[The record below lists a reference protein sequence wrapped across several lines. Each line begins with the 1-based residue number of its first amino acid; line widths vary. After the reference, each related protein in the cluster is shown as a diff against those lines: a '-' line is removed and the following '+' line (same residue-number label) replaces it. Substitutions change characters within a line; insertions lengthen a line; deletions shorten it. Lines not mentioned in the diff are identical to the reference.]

1 MHLSLEIL
9 RSADPDL
16 PVGSAQELDSDESRE
31 LALGR
36 AKRSDIRMAND
47 DLRIS
52 KSHARVYFEQEDLFL
67 ADSSTNGTVLND
79 EVLKGE
85 VRQLEDGDCIVIG
98 PYEFRVNIEDPIHMP
113 SNLFDEDDEE
123 NALPAPDPNEQDFF
137 DPWGPDEVQNPPTA
151 PPAWPPRHPLSEG
164 PESNVVLRP
173 PGPVVRDEN
182 VTTTPVFNPV
192 DFDPSPLLVRDDE
205 PTPAPVDREKPGS
218 RQPTP
223 ILPRPPLPGP
233 VSPPLS
239 ETDSGTKCWEAF
251 LRGAQ
256 MDDDEVPAVTDHIAH
271 FERMGQLFQL
281 FVSGT
286 LQLMKARDA
295 VRNHFGMENTI
306 FHSEANNPL
315 KLTNVESAL
324 ANLLRPREARGYM
337 EGETAVDEAMK
348 ALAQHEHALIAAT
361 RDGLDSLFE
370 PLRPQNFELEKGTG
384 RASWFAGLGARGR
397 AWEGFCQEYERY
409 VGNRSYMDKYREQFS
424 KTYEEELEAHK
435 HQSSGGEHHHPAN
448 SKKQSKIQ

>member
-1 MHLSLEIL
+1 MRLSLEIL
-9 RSADPDL
+9 RSADPGL

-31 LALGR
+31 LAFGR
-36 AKRSDIRMAND
+36 AQGNNFRMTQD
-47 DLRIS
+47 CLRIS

-67 ADSSTNGTVLND
+67 SDSSTNGTLLND

-85 VRQLEDGDCIVIG
+85 VRQLEDGDRIVIG

-113 SNLFDEDDEE
+113 LSLFDEDEDE
-123 NALPAPDPNEQDFF
+123 NAPHAPDTNDQEIF
-137 DPWGPDEVQNPPTA
+137 DLWGGDEVPGPPPA
-151 PPAWPPRHPLSEG
+151 PPAWPQRHPLNDG

-173 PGPVVRDEN
+173 PAPVVRDEN

-192 DFDPSPLLVRDDE
+192 DFDPSPPLVREEE
-205 PTPAPVDREKPGS
+205 PTPASADREKPGS
-218 RQPTP
+218 RQLTP
-223 ILPRPPLPGP
+223 IPPRVPPGP
-233 VSPPLS
+233 MPSSLS
-239 ETDSGTKCWEAF
+239 ETDGGTKSWEAF

-256 MDDDEVPAVTDHIAH
+256 IEDGEVPAVTDYVAH

-324 ANLLRPREARGYM
+324 ANLLRPRAARGYM
-337 EGETAVDEAMK
+337 EGENAVAEAMK
-348 ALAQHEHALIAAT
+348 ALAEHEHALIAAT

-370 PLRPQNFELEKGTG
+370 PLRPQNFEQKKGTG
-384 RASWFAGLGARGR
+384 GASWFTRVGARGR
-397 AWEGFCQEYERY
+397 AWEGFCHEYERY
-409 VGNRSYMDKYREQFS
+409 VGNRAYMDQYREQFS
-424 KTYEEELEAHK
+424 KTYEDELDAHK
-435 HQSSGGEHHHPAN
+435 HHSPGSEQSRPAN
-448 SKKQSKIQ
+448 GKKKSTTR